1 MLTFCL
7 LLLFLFLFL
16 FFFPFFP
23 PFEKGAYWSPWL
35 VGMGAEEANCMLSLT
50 ASGLLHRFPTLK
62 ILMTHGGGGFPAL
75 KGRIEQGIRCR
86 RQWVWPGELC
96 VSVFFCVLQ
105 SLFLALSIPLYHQ
118 IIIYIHVNLTYT
130 VLTLFIETLFSVLFF
145 LNKTSLLELGFQ
157 FLVIIMKRWV

>member
-7 LLLFLFLFL
+7 FLFLLFLLLLLLFLFL

-96 VSVFFCVLQ
+96 VSVFFN
-105 SLFLALSIPLYHQ
+105 LYFWLYRYHST
-118 IIIYIHVNLTYT
+118 I
-130 VLTLFIETLFSVLFF
+130 
-145 LNKTSLLELGFQ
+145 K
-157 FLVIIMKRWV
+157 